1 MGRNDIRASL
11 TSADALHLLVLFVLV
26 CLSPLAIARTDA
38 EWWLPTGYVS
48 LAFAILVLA
57 RAEGRHPGNGFV
69 RFVHFWYPV
78 AAVLLIFW
86 SLYWIVPAVNQ
97 GEFRDD
103 LLYQWDKDVL
113 GFDPV
118 EWFRGLE
125 RPWLTDV
132 LHVIYMSYFVLP
144 VILVLVLIRRGNKEA
159 LAETIFVLCL
169 SFYLCYVGYGVLKA
183 GGPRHFIYHS
193 NEMEGLWV
201 TQWLRDLIDGLE
213 PNKADAFPSAHTA
226 ATLVVNVLALRHIR
240 RVGLWM
246 LPLTAAIL
254 FSLVYARYHWFAD
267 IVAGFVWAFVTVAAG
282 IPLHALWE
290 RKARCR
296 AT

>member
-1 MGRNDIRASL
+1 MDKSGGRTSL
-11 TSADALHLLVLFVLV
+11 TSVDALHLVVLLVLV
-26 CLSPLAIARTDA
+26 CLSPIAIARTDA
-38 EWWLPTGYVS
+38 EWWLPVGYVGM
-48 LAFAILVLA
+48 AFGIFVLA
-57 RAEGRHPGNGFV
+57 RAEGRRPENRIL

-118 EWFRGLE
+118 EWFREME

-132 LHVIYMSYFVLP
+132 MHVIYMTYFVLP
-144 VILVLVLIRRGNKEA
+144 VVLVLVLIRRGRRDA
-159 LAETIFVLCL
+159 LAETIFVMCV
-169 SFYLCYVGYGVLKA
+169 SFYLCYVGYGMLKA
-183 GGPRHFIYHS
+183 GGPRHFIYQS
-193 NEMEGLWV
+193 NEMDGLWV
-201 TQWLRDLIDGLE
+201 TQVLRDLIDGLE

-226 ATLVVNVLALRHIR
+226 VTLVVNYLALRHIR
-240 RVGLWM
+240 KVGLWM
-246 LPLTAAIL
+246 IPLTTAIIL
-254 FSLVYARYHWFAD
+254 SLVYTRYHWVAD
-267 IVAGFVWAFVTVAAG
+267 IVAGFAWAAAAVAIG

-290 RKARCR
+290 RKVRCPAR
-296 AT
+296 